1 MLDNNKRTSFSQKK
15 IHLQYMISS
24 SSENVW
30 KISKKTPMVRSYWY
44 EILQSVTLTLNRVT
58 LTVTLNSQ
66 PAT

>member
-1 MLDNNKRTSFSQKK
+1 MLDNDKRTSFSQKK

-24 SSENVW
+24 CSENVR